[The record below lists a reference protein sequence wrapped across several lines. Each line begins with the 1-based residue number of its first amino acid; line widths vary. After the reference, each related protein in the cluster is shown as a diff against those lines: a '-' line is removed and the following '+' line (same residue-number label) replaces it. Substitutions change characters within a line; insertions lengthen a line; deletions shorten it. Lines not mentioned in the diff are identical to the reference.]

1 MKRAI
6 SFVSRVITVVMF
18 ACMLLLAYLAISSKI
33 TGGKPDVF
41 GYEIKTV
48 LSGSMEPTFYTGSII
63 AIKPVQSGTSYKPGD
78 VITYKL
84 QDGTLVTHRV
94 KEVNAV
100 GEEVMYV
107 TKGDANDA
115 ADSEPVAH
123 KNVVGSYKGFTIPY
137 VGYAADYAR
146 SKTGSALLL
155 IVPGI
160 LLLFH
165 AVINILG
172 ALRQIDNKEP
182 ADSSR

>member
-6 SFVSRVITVVMF
+6 SLISRVITIVMF
-18 ACMLLLAYLAISSKI
+18 SCMLLFAYLAISSKF
-33 TGGKPDVF
+33 TGGKPNVF

-48 LSGSMEPTFYTGSII
+48 LSGSMEPAFYTGSII
-63 AIKPVQSGTSYKPGD
+63 AIKPVQSGTTYKPGD

-94 KEVNAV
+94 KEVNAA

-115 ADSEPVAH
+115 ADSEPVSH
-123 KNVVGSYKGFTIPY
+123 KNVVGSYTGFTIPY

-160 LLLFH
+160 LLLFY
-165 AVINILG
+165 AAISIFD

-182 ADSSR
+182 ADLSQ